1 MKRGIYIVCILLLLL
16 YVLMGGK
23 EEASA
28 SLDETSI
35 YFFHD
40 TACGSCDG
48 TEDFLAVVS
57 EQISGYKEVFPY
69 RLVMYNVFKSEE
81 RDSAQGIL
89 AEYGLSM
96 EEASFPMLLID
107 GKVYEGVGEIEA
119 NLKREYLSSV
129 GSGAVYFYR
138 EDCQECIAL
147 KSFLDGM
154 PRTVVVD
161 GVEMPFHLT
170 RLNSRVGDNGKRIW
184 IMFEKYGVPEEEQ
197 IVPVVILRDRYLA
210 GGEKIKRYFMEYL
223 EQGYGLGKVE
233 IK

>member
-1 MKRGIYIVCILLLLL
+1 MIERKDMKRGIYIVCILLLLL

-138 EDCQECIAL
+138 EV
-147 KSFLDGM
+147 
-154 PRTVVVD
+154 PRMYCPQKLSGWHAQDSGGGRCGNAVSSDT
-161 GVEMPFHLT
+161 PQLT
-170 RLNSRVGDNGKRIW
+170 RRG
-184 IMFEKYGVPEEEQ
+184 
-197 IVPVVILRDRYLA
+197 
-210 GGEKIKRYFMEYL
+210 
-223 EQGYGLGKVE
+223 
-233 IK
+233 